1 MHFKWKLIKQSSGN
15 GKKFNFGIDFD
26 WFDPKYFFHEF
37 YLCKMLDIVANYHR
51 VQFEEIRTIQA
62 QENDKKPHFKPD
74 LSPLG
79 ANSNDQNFIYNNSS

>member
-1 MHFKWKLIKQSSGN
+1 
-15 GKKFNFGIDFD
+15 
-26 WFDPKYFFHEF
+26 
-37 YLCKMLDIVANYHR
+37 MLDIVANYHR
-51 VQFEEIRTIQA
+51 VQFEEIRTLQA